1 MTFIFKGIKKKFS
14 SSQSTSS
21 DSSLPVPLSVGK
33 MLDSNTP
40 IIQSSSAIS
49 AICLQVADFPQML
62 SAALG
67 DIDIALE
74 ASNDWYCTHEREFDI
89 VECVMSISN
98 EVTREQLDFVSS
110 RLEETLGIKTLAI
123 FVHKEQGYFS
133 NGKIHYDPHVHFIC
147 DFKNVKKYSLRYDL
161 PTEVSL
167 KEKVQSFALLYDKMS
182 KDYLNIQNELKEL
195 KLAMPIEI
203 EKARQ
208 SAYNKA
214 KQQSYDEVSKE
225 LDDYRMKCKSL
236 DVQLSQTVELL
247 HTAENSSKKAKE
259 KLTKL
264 QNKSELELKKTLAE
278 NEAAWHTKLDN
289 LINEALSNEKNEN
302 RKKIEKWENN
312 NHELV
317 KNLNDREV
325 LISSLQE
332 QITQLQNKLESTEK
346 KCNDYYTNWSQV
358 VDENSELINKLD
370 KATQE
375 IKEFS
380 LLNSSSNERQQ
391 TPLYEELSSVK
402 KDFTKAQKELS
413 EIKKIRDAQR
423 EKIADL
429 NKEIVDLQEKNNS
442 NGNQSALLSEKEEQI
457 TQLIARQNE
466 LKHTISDQKILIR
479 QLQGK

>member
-1 MTFIFKGIKKKFS
+1 MTFIFKGLKKKFS
-14 SSQSTSS
+14 SSRSTSS

-110 RLEETLGIKTLAI
+110 CLEETLGIKTLAI

-167 KEKVQSFALLYDKMS
+167 KEKVQSFAQLYDKMS

-289 LINEALSNEKNEN
+289 LINEALSNEKT
-302 RKKIEKWENN
+302 KIERKLRNG
-312 NHELV
+312 
-317 KNLNDREV
+317 KTT
-325 LISSLQE
+325 
-332 QITQLQNKLESTEK
+332 IT
-346 KCNDYYTNWSQV
+346 
-358 VDENSELINKLD
+358 
-370 KATQE
+370 
-375 IKEFS
+375 S
-380 LLNSSSNERQQ
+380 LLR
-391 TPLYEELSSVK
+391 TLM
-402 KDFTKAQKELS
+402 
-413 EIKKIRDAQR
+413 
-423 EKIADL
+423 
-429 NKEIVDLQEKNNS
+429 IVRFSFPHCKS
-442 NGNQSALLSEKEEQI
+442 K
-457 TQLIARQNE
+457 
-466 LKHTISDQKILIR
+466 
-479 QLQGK
+479 